1 MIVSVKIA
9 IDCHTVASKLRRVY
23 GSTYGQTRFQS
34 FLRGFTPMFVVV
46 CAAYVV
52 KLFQ

>member
-1 MIVSVKIA
+1 MIIHIA
-9 IDCHTVASKLRRVY
+9 IDCHTLASRLKSIY
-23 GSTYGQTRFQS
+23 GSAYGQTRFQS